1 MELAWN
7 RIKLSK
13 CN

>member
-1 MELAWN
+1 MIN

-13 CN
+13 KK